1 MKPLSNAK
9 RSSGCARWAT
19 WSSRRRR
26 LAGAL
31 ALAGLLLA
39 GAPAGAADAAAKS
52 DKPRVL
58 LIGVDALSLN
68 VLEPLM
74 QQGAIPHMKQLA
86 EQGAMGPLASYWPL
100 RTMQVWTSAVTGKL
114 PDQHGI
120 WDHVKNSNYNPPEVR
135 SDERAIY
142 TSADRRCQALWG
154 LLGERGIRSLTVGW
168 PTTWPAERVKNG
180 VMVAPK
186 VLYGDPRRVTIK
198 GSFWRHV
205 ERAVQPA
212 RLTERVRAHI
222 VQPEQI
228 TAEQVARLAD
238 PPPADS
244 PLRELPKID
253 KYVYALRWN
262 LARARSVEAITLDLA
277 RSQKPEVV
285 LAYFQCPDSLGHRF
299 WIFSKPI
306 KEIKKRLAQWKLP
319 QKHAAELKRRFGGVI
334 ANCHRDVDARI
345 GRLLAELAGPETLV
359 LIISDHGFG
368 DGPQPHPFRAEPY
381 GGIHWS
387 DGAILA
393 RGPGVRPGSRPE
405 GLSVLDITPSLL
417 YQLGLP
423 VAEDMQ
429 GDVAAAL
436 VSRQLE
442 RRPVETVPSYEEE
455 PQLELPHAGGYPPK
469 PDSFVW

>member
-1 MKPLSNAK
+1 M
-9 RSSGCARWAT
+9 
-19 WSSRRRR
+19 SSRSRRD
-26 LAGAL
+26 LAIGL
-31 ALAGLLLA
+31 ALGGLLAL
-39 GAPAGAADAAAKS
+39 PAFALRASADESAAVGEDATAARS
-52 DKPRVL
+52 GPAATRPRVL

-74 QQGAIPHMKQLA
+74 KQGALPHMQQLA

-120 WDHVKNSNYNPPEVR
+120 WDHVKSSNYNPPAVR
-135 SDERAIY
+135 TDKRAIY
-142 TSADRRCQALWG
+142 TPADRRSQALWG
-154 LLGERGIRSLTVGW
+154 LVGERGIRSLTVGW
-168 PTTWPAERVKNG
+168 PSTWPAERVKNG

-205 ERAVQPA
+205 GRAVQPA
-212 RLTERVRAHI
+212 RLAAGVRALI
-222 VQPEQI
+222 VEPDEVD
-228 TAEQVARLAD
+228 ARALARLAD

-253 KYVYALRWN
+253 KYIYSLRWN
-262 LARARSVEAITLDLA
+262 LARARSVEAITLELA
-277 RSQKPEVV
+277 RSQGPEVV

-306 KEIKKRLAQWKLP
+306 KDIKQRLAQWGLP
-319 QKHAAELKRRFGGVI
+319 VEHAAELKKRFGSVI

-345 GRLLAELAGPETLV
+345 GRLLDALAGPETLV
-359 LIISDHGFG
+359 LVISDHGFG
-368 DGPQPHPFRAEPY
+368 DGPKPHPFRAEPY

-417 YQLGLP
+417 YQFGLP

-429 GDVAAAL
+429 GDVAPAL
-436 VSRQLE
+436 VGRQRLQQ
-442 RRPVETVPSYEEE
+442 RPIETVPSYEDQ

>member
-1 MKPLSNAK
+1 M
-9 RSSGCARWAT
+9 
-19 WSSRRRR
+19 
-26 LAGAL
+26 
-31 ALAGLLLA
+31 
-39 GAPAGAADAAAKS
+39 
-52 DKPRVL
+52 L

-120 WDHVKNSNYNPPEVR
+120 WDHVKNSNYNPPAVR

-142 TSADRRCQALWG
+142 TPADRRCQALWG
-154 LLGERGIRSLTVGW
+154 LLGERGISSLTVGW

-205 ERAVQPA
+205 DRAVQPA
-212 RLTERVRAHI
+212 RLTAKVRDRIAE
-222 VQPEQI
+222 PEQI

-238 PPPADS
+238 PPPAGS

-253 KYVYALRWN
+253 KYVYSLRWN
-262 LARARSVEAITLDLA
+262 LARARSVEAITLELA
-277 RSQKPEVV
+277 RSQRPEVV

-299 WIFSKPI
+299 WIFSRSI
-306 KEIKKRLAQWKLP
+306 KEIKQRLAQWGLP
-319 QKHAAELKRRFGGVI
+319 VEHAAELKRRFGGVI

-345 GRLLAELAGPETLV
+345 GRLLDALAGPATLV
-359 LIISDHGFG
+359 LVISDHGFG
-368 DGPQPHPFRAEPY
+368 DGPKPHPFRAEPY

-393 RGPGVRPGSRPE
+393 RGPGVRPGSRLR
-405 GLSVLDITPSLL
+405 GLSILDITPTVL
-417 YQLGLP
+417 YSLGLP
-423 VAEDMQ
+423 VAADMR
-429 GDVAAAL
+429 GSVAPAL
-436 VSRQLE
+436 VGRQRL
-442 RRPVETVPSYEEE
+442 RQGPAETVPSYEDQ